1 MEIPYIIDKSLNN
14 DLIDHPSCFS
24 KWPYFLR
31 RVDRYF
37 LNMKYNQKNNNIRN
51 NEEEKAQAKRTYQK
65 SKINIQTNK
74 GKNDDPTQDQG
85 PPM

>member
-1 MEIPYIIDKSLNN
+1 
-14 DLIDHPSCFS
+14 
-24 KWPYFLR
+24 
-31 RVDRYF
+31 
-37 LNMKYNQKNNNIRN
+37 MKYNQKNNNIRN

-65 SKINIQTNK
+65 SKINRQANK